1 MDDYRYE
8 DITLQPV
15 VFKYTL
21 TAEEYKQFAEM
32 DWKPVYTNNVIDF
45 FEAHKRL
52 RATKQNNASAPS
64 LHS

>member
-52 RATKQNNASAPS
+52 RATK
-64 LHS
+64 